1 MKQMLWLGE
10 AHDRHKQVKHILIW
24 RKWMQSR
31 ESVLGGVRGDGVQV
45 QRQDVLGWWAA
56 RTLIPWC
63 LSWGGVTDSRTPSD
77 IKFHR
82 SSSLLC
88 KMAHAQSLSHVWL
101 LLPFMD
107 CSLPDSSVHRIL
119 QARILAISFSR
130 GPSWPRDES
139 CVSCISHISRQ
150 ILLSLSHLGS
160 LGPRFALHTITSA
173 AKEKNQITKDGQPT
187 ALLL

>member
-119 QARILAISFSR
+119 QARILEWVAMPYPGDLPDPGIE
-130 GPSWPRDES
+130 PES
-139 CVSCISHISRQ
+139 PASPALQADSL
-150 ILLSLSHLGS
+150 LLSHWWS
-160 LGPRFALHTITSA
+160 PTS
-173 AKEKNQITKDGQPT
+173 TYST
-187 ALLL
+187 YL

>member
-119 QARILAISFSR
+119 QARILEWVTMPSSR
-130 GPSWPRDES
+130 GSSWPSFRGYSWPKDQTL
-139 CVSCISHISRQ
+139 ISHIGRWVLHHWVTWEAYKMALY
-150 ILLSLSHLGS
+150 LLNPCTSSHRL
-160 LGPRFALHTITSA
+160 
-173 AKEKNQITKDGQPT
+173 
-187 ALLL
+187 